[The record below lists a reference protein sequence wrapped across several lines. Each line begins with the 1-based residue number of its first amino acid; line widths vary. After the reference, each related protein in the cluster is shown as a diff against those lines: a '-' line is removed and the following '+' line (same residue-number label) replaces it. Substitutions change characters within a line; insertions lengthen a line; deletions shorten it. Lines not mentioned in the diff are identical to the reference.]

1 MLPYK
6 SSLCIALFMLVLLA
20 VACNAPLRP
29 SIYPVPPNAE
39 QTSVAQTIAAQLTSI
54 AQKNTPQAASA
65 GTPAQPEPG
74 SDLTPISGSVT
85 ATLTPTLS
93 STPTITPSPSPSRT
107 ITPTLAP
114 TATPSPLTGDPRQEL
129 GRPDWQD
136 RFATKKNWALYNDE
150 HVEMEIKRNSLRMTA
165 LLADKWDSWMISVPT
180 LKNFYLEAIALPGE
194 CSGLDRYGLFSRA
207 PDPNQGYLFGFSCDG
222 KYSLRKWDG
231 EQFTTLVDWT
241 ANSAILPG
249 ADQTNRLGI
258 KAQGDQIALYS
269 NGILL
274 TEIVDDTYDHGAF
287 GLFVGAVTTPGFT
300 VSFSEVAYWELP

>member
-1 MLPYK
+1 MLPIRSPFYY
-6 SSLCIALFMLVLLA
+6 IMLVILVSLA

-29 SIYPVPPNAE
+29 STKPAPSNPE
-39 QTSVAQTIAAQLTSI
+39 QTSAAQIIAAQLTSI
-54 AQKNTPQAASA
+54 AQKNTPQSASA
-65 GTPAQPEPG
+65 GTPAQSEPG
-74 SDLTPISGSVT
+74 LTPVAGSDT
-85 ATLTPTLS
+85 AILTSVLS
-93 STPTITPSPSPSRT
+93 STPTITPSPSPTRT

-129 GRPDWQD
+129 GKPDWQD
-136 RFATKKNWALYNDE
+136 RFASKKNWALYNDE
-150 HVEMEIKRNSLRMTA
+150 HVSMEIKRNSLHMTA
-165 LLADKWDSWMISVPT
+165 LLADKWDSWMVSVPT

-194 CSGLDRYGLFSRA
+194 CSGLDRYGLISRA

-249 ADQTNRLGI
+249 ADQTNRLGF
-258 KAQGDQIALYS
+258 KAHGDQISLYA

-274 TEIVDDTYDHGAF
+274 TEIIDDSYDHGAF

-300 VSFSEVAYWELP
+300 VTFSEVAYWELP